1 MFKMFSKFKNLKYGI
16 SNVSDGNMSFNF
28 GKKEEVLGNRKNFL
42 NKMKV
47 PFNKCVGI
55 SLAHDSGVLTVSQK
69 DASECA
75 VKTNEGD
82 TLLTNEKGLFLFMM
96 TADCLPII
104 LFDPVKTIVA
114 LVHCGWKST
123 EEKIA
128 QKTISKMMESYESK
142 ASDIVAVIGPG
153 IHKESYKFE
162 NPAVENLPGWK
173 PFLNKLKTG
182 EYEIDL
188 VGYNV
193 FQLEKSGIVSKN
205 IEVSPIDT
213 VKDKKY
219 FSHYR
224 SVRTGESEGRFC
236 TVIGTVE

>member
-1 MFKMFSKFKNLKYGI
+1 MFNLLKNLRYGI
-16 SNVSDGNMSFNF
+16 SDVSDGNMSFKF
-28 GKKEEVLGNRKNFL
+28 GKEEEVLDNRKNFL
-42 NKMKV
+42 NKIKA
-47 PFNKCVGI
+47 PLNKCIGI
-55 SLAHDSGVLTVSQK
+55 SLAHDSQILAVSQK

-75 VKTNEGD
+75 VKTKEGD
-82 TLLTNEKGLFLFMM
+82 ALLTNKVGLFLFMI

-104 LFDPVKTIVA
+104 LFDPIKMIVA

-123 EEKIA
+123 EEKII
-128 QKTISKMMESYESK
+128 QKTISKMMASYKSK
-142 ASDIVAVIGPG
+142 ASDIVAAIGPG

-193 FQLEKSGIVSKN
+193 FQLEKGGILPKN
-205 IEVSPIDT
+205 IELSSIDT
-213 VKDKKY
+213 VKDKNY

-236 TVIGTVE
+236 TIIGIAE

>member
-16 SNVSDGNMSFNF
+16 SNVSDGNMSFKF
-28 GKKEEVLGNRKNFL
+28 EEKEEILKNRKNFL
-42 NKMKV
+42 KNIGI
-47 PFNKCVGI
+47 PLDKCVGI
-55 SLAHDSGVLTVSQK
+55 SLAHDSKILTVFQEDTSG
-69 DASECA
+69 CA
-75 VKTNEGD
+75 VKTKEGD
-82 TLLTNEKGLFLFMM
+82 ALLTNERGLFLFMM

-104 LFDPVKTIVA
+104 LFDPSKMVLA

-128 QKTISKMMESYESK
+128 QKTISKMMASYESK
-142 ASDIVAVIGPG
+142 ASDIVAAIGPG

-193 FQLEKSGIVSKN
+193 SQLEKSGILPKN
-205 IEVSPIDT
+205 IEVSPVDT
-213 VKDKKY
+213 VKNKNY

-224 SVRTGESEGRFC
+224 SVRTEEPEGRFC
-236 TVIGTVE
+236 TVIGITE